1 MICKEI
7 LIIDCIF
14 HIFVIIERFYRML
27 FWTNH
32 RLFQSRRIASLFLAS
47 FLAFGSFFSDGLLL
61 TANAASMEEL
71 QEEAEARKTLPIQSN
86 EIDNWPAGPQ
96 VSAQAAILMDANTGV
111 ILYSKNIHER
121 LYPASTTKIMTALLA
136 MEQGNL
142 DDIVKFSH
150 EAVFSVPADGSNMG
164 MDEGESI
171 SLEECLYGIMVA
183 SANEAANA
191 AGEYISGSIED
202 FVALMNQRAEEIGCT
217 DTHFTNPNGL
227 HDSQHYTSAYD
238 LALISSQFFRNEML
252 CKISNTPRYHFEAT
266 DTQPDDFYKN
276 NKHQLVNGEIPYEGI
291 LGGKTGFTSDSRQ
304 TLVTCAE
311 QNGMRLVCV
320 VFKEESPDQFTDTV
334 ELFDYG
340 FHNFQ
345 VLNISENEEKY
356 NIESTGFLQIG
367 NDVFGNSDPILSI
380 DSDSY
385 VIIPN
390 TVSFQDLDSVIDYS
404 QSDANRVAGIE
415 YSYHGMYVGN
425 AYLNLIT
432 DNVSSYE
439 FDTNMT
445 ATDVSVERTDA
456 ELKTE
461 DGQTQN
467 TIFINIKKVLIIV
480 LVLAATVITI
490 FMVHALITNGR
501 TAKRRNN
508 RIKRKQRRRSRMRTD
523 FDDFDF

>member
-1 MICKEI
+1 
-7 LIIDCIF
+7 
-14 HIFVIIERFYRML
+14 ML

-32 RLFQSRRIASLFLAS
+32 RLFQSRPIASLFLAS
-47 FLAFGSFFSDGLLL
+47 LLAFCSFFSDGLIL
-61 TANAASMEEL
+61 TANAASVEEL

-136 MEQGNL
+136 MEKGNL
-142 DDIVKFSH
+142 DDTVEFSH
-150 EAVFSVPADGSNMG
+150 EAVFSVPSDGSNMG

-171 SLEECLYGIMVA
+171 SLEECLYGVMVA

-202 FVALMNQRAEEIGCT
+202 FVALMNKRAEEMGCT
-217 DTHFTNPNGL
+217 DTHFTNTNGL
-227 HDSQHYTSAYD
+227 HDPDHYTSAYD
-238 LALISSQFFRNEML
+238 LALISSQFFRNDML
-252 CKISNTPRYHFEAT
+252 CKISNTARYHFEAT
-266 DTQPDDFYKN
+266 ATQPDDFYKN
-276 NKHQLVNGEIPYEGI
+276 NKHKLVNGEIPYEGI
-291 LGGKTGFTSDSRQ
+291 LGGKTGYTDNSRQ

-320 VFKEESPDQFTDTV
+320 VFKEETPDQFTDTA

-367 NDVFGNSDPILSI
+367 NDVFGSSKPILSI
-380 DSDSY
+380 DTDSY

-390 TVSFQDLDSVIDYS
+390 TISFQDLDSEIDYS
-404 QSDANRVAGIE
+404 QSDENRVAGIE
-415 YSYHGMYVGN
+415 YSYNGMYVGS
-425 AYLNLIT
+425 AYLNLVT
-432 DNVSSYE
+432 DNASSYE
-439 FDTNMT
+439 FDTKMT
-445 ATDVSVERTDA
+445 ATDVSVE
-456 ELKTE
+456 KTE
-461 DGQTQN
+461 TEAEPLQD
-467 TIFINIKKVLIIV
+467 TIFINIKKVLVII
-480 LVLAATVITI
+480 LVLAAIVITI

-508 RIKRKQRRRSRMRTD
+508 RIKRKQKRRSRMRTD

>member
-1 MICKEI
+1 MYLLKKN
-7 LIIDCIF
+7 
-14 HIFVIIERFYRML
+14 RFL
-27 FWTNH
+27 
-32 RLFQSRRIASLFLAS
+32 QSGRVASLLFVFL
-47 FLAFGSFFSDGLLL
+47 LAFSSFSSGSLVFA
-61 TANAASMEEL
+61 TEAATLEEL
-71 QEEAEARKTLPIQSN
+71 QAEAEARKALPIQSN

-96 VSAQAAILMDANTGV
+96 IGAQAAILMDANTGV

-136 MEQGNL
+136 MENGNL
-142 DDIVKFSH
+142 DDTVEFSYD
-150 EAVFSVPADGSNMG
+150 AVFSVPADGSNMG

-191 AGEYISGSIED
+191 AGEYVSGSIED
-202 FVALMNQRAEEIGCT
+202 FVALMNERAEEIGCT
-217 DTHFTNPNGL
+217 DTHFVNPNGL

-238 LALISSQFFRNEML
+238 LALISSLFFRNEML

-266 DTQPDDFYKN
+266 ATQPDDFYKN
-276 NKHQLVNGEIPYEGI
+276 NKHQLINGEIPYEGI

-320 VFKEESPDQFTDTV
+320 IFKEESPNQFTDTV

-367 NDVFGNSDPILSI
+367 NDVFGSSKPILSI
-380 DSDSY
+380 DTDSY

-390 TVSFQDLDSVIDYS
+390 TVSFQDLDSEIDYS
-404 QSDANRVAGIE
+404 QSSENRIAGIE
-415 YSYHGMYVGN
+415 YSYHGMYVGD
-425 AYLNLIT
+425 AYLNLVT
-432 DNVSSYE
+432 DNASSYE

-445 ATDVSVERTDA
+445 AADVSVE
-456 ELKTE
+456 KTE
-461 DGQTQN
+461 TETEADSSQAP
-467 TIFINIKKVLIIV
+467 IFINIKKVLLII
-480 LVLAATVITI
+480 LVLAAIVITI

>member
-1 MICKEI
+1 M
-7 LIIDCIF
+7 LSF
-14 HIFVIIERFYRML
+14 PNNRF
-27 FWTNH
+27 
-32 RLFQSRRIASLFLAS
+32 FQSGRAVSLLLAGLLS
-47 FLAFGSFFSDGLLL
+47 FSSFFSDCLTL
-61 TANAASMEEL
+61 TAVAASLEEL
-71 QEEAEARKTLPIQSN
+71 QEEAEARKALPIQSN

-96 VSAQAAILMDANTGV
+96 ISAQAAILMDVNTGV

-136 MEQGNL
+136 MEKGNL
-142 DDIVKFSH
+142 DDMVEFSH

-191 AGEYISGSIED
+191 AGEYVSGSIED
-202 FVALMNQRAEEIGCT
+202 FVALMNERAQEIGCT
-217 DTHFTNPNGL
+217 DTHFVNSNGL
-227 HDSQHYTSAYD
+227 HDPQHYTSAYD
-238 LALISSQFFRNEML
+238 LALISSLFFRNEML
-252 CKISNTPRYHFEAT
+252 CKISNTARYHFEAT

-276 NKHQLVNGEIPYEGI
+276 NKHQLVNGEIPYDGI
-291 LGGKTGFTSDSRQ
+291 LGGKTGYTNDSRQ

-320 VFKEESPDQFTDTV
+320 VFKEESPQQFTDTV
-334 ELFDYG
+334 ELLDYG

-367 NDVFGNSDPILSI
+367 NDVFGSSKPILSI
-380 DSDSY
+380 DTESY

-390 TVSFQDLDSVIDYS
+390 TVSFQDLDSEIDYS
-404 QSDANRVAGIE
+404 QSDENRIAGIE
-415 YSYHGMYVGN
+415 YTYHGMYVGN
-425 AYLNLIT
+425 AYLNLVT
-432 DNVSSYE
+432 DNASTYD

-445 ATDVSVERTDA
+445 ATDVSVE
-456 ELKTE
+456 KTE
-461 DGQTQN
+461 AEPETETEQPQD

-480 LVLAATVITI
+480 LVLAAIVITI
-490 FMVHALITNGR
+490 FMLHALITNGR

-508 RIKRKQRRRSRMRTD
+508 RIKRKQKRRSRIRTD